1 MLLSS
6 CIHAVAGVV
15 EAAYCFFLSA
25 GEKSLVEVPSFSAV
39 ASYLMDSNSDE
50 EEKEGDV
57 DDDAVIHLRLL
68 HLWEV
73 KLDAK

>member
-6 CIHAVAGVV
+6 CIHTVARVA
-15 EAAYCFFLSA
+15 EAAHCFFLSA
-25 GEKSLVEVPSFSAV
+25 GEKSLTELLPFSEVV
-39 ASYLMDSNSDE
+39 SYLMDSKSDE
-50 EEKEGDV
+50 EAEKGEI

-73 KLDAK
+73 EKRS